1 MDNDELKKLIS
12 EEIKRNVEFVIGEGP
27 EDTQW
32 GRKPEEDPRKM
43 DPSKIALDPT
53 VHKKMDLGPEEPPP
67 QDAKMISYNDFLT
80 KFKETQGEAALKKT
94 IAKGVLKYFNE
105 KRAELGK
112 EDAGEIEELYTSFKN
127 SEFAIEHLQHLVEE
141 EKEKDE

>member
-12 EEIKRNVEFVIGEGP
+12 EEMKRNVEFVIGEGP

-32 GRKPEEDPRKM
+32 GRKSGEDPRKR

-53 VHKKMDLGPEEPPP
+53 VHKKMDLEPEEPPP
-67 QDAKMISYNDFLT
+67 QDAKMISYNDFPT
-80 KFKETQGEAALKKT
+80 KFKETQGETALKEA

-105 KRAELGK
+105 KRTELGK
-112 EDAGEIEELYTSFKN
+112 EDAGEVEELYTSFKN
-127 SEFAIEHLQHLVEE
+127 SEFAIEHLQHLVAE
-141 EKEKDE
+141 EKEDNE

>member
-1 MDNDELKKLIS
+1 MDNEELKRLIS
-12 EEIKRNVEFVIGEGP
+12 EEMKKNVEFVIDEAP

-32 GRKPEEDPRKM
+32 GRKSGEDPRKR

-53 VHKKMDLGPEEPPP
+53 VHKKMDLEPEEPPP

-80 KFKETQGEAALKKT
+80 KFKETQGETALKET

-105 KRAELGK
+105 KRTELGK

-127 SEFAIEHLQHLVEE
+127 SEFAIEHLQHLVAE
-141 EKEKDE
+141 EKESNE

>member
-12 EEIKRNVEFVIGEGP
+12 EEMKRNIEFVVGEGP

-32 GRKPEEDPRKM
+32 GRKSGEDPRKR

-53 VHKKMDLGPEEPPP
+53 VHKKMDLEPEEPPP

-80 KFKETQGEAALKKT
+80 KFKEAQGETALKEA

-105 KRAELGK
+105 KRTELGK
-112 EDAGEIEELYTSFKN
+112 EDAGEIEELYISFKN
-127 SEFAIEHLQHLVEE
+127 SEFAIEHLQHLVAE
-141 EKEKDE
+141 EKENDE